1 MSDPWPVLVNQAAGS
16 KAVDPGDVATALQ
29 EASIDYNLLTPG
41 SAEEMR
47 RAIIDLVE
55 SGSSRIALVGGD
67 GTMNLAANTVM
78 QFQRDSRPI
87 LGLLPA
93 GTGCDLL
100 RTFGLPQ
107 RLGQAATHLRGDQTY
122 RIDLGRLEG
131 AWGSRYFVNVAQA
144 GVGAAA
150 AETAQD
156 LSRRWGKARYPLA
169 FLGRLPRFPAG
180 EARAD
185 MGDRQHRGQALAVIF
200 ANGQFFAGGWNVAPR
215 ATIMDGNLDLQ
226 VINAA
231 KWEAVRLVPKII
243 RGLHLTDRAVRRYST
258 SGFRLET
265 EHSWPIEAD
274 GDVVGNTPVT
284 VTVEPGALDL
294 KI

>member
-1 MSDPWPVLVNQAAGS
+1 MRDAWPVLVNQAAG
-16 KAVDPGDVATALQ
+16 KRGIDPGRVAAILKR
-29 EASIDYNLLTPG
+29 EAIDHIILTPG
-41 SAEEMR
+41 SVDEMR
-47 RAIIDLVE
+47 QAIADLVQ
-55 SGSSRIALVGGD
+55 SGSPRLALVGGD
-67 GTMNLAANTVM
+67 GTANLAANTLM
-78 QFQRDSRPI
+78 SFSLEARPI

-107 RLGQAATHLRGDQTY
+107 RLEEAATHLRGDQTY

-131 AWGSRYFVNVAQA
+131 AWGTHYFVNVAQA

-150 AETAQD
+150 AQTARN
-156 LSRRWGKARYPLA
+156 LSRKWGKARYPMA
-169 FLGRLPRFPAG
+169 FLGRLPRFPAV
-180 EARAD
+180 EAHVD
-185 MGDRQHRGQALAVIF
+185 LGQRQHRGRALAVIF

-243 RGLHLTDRAVRRYST
+243 RGVHLTDKAVRRYST
-258 SGFRLET
+258 PSFHLET

-274 GDVVGNTPVT
+274 GDLVGNTPVT

>member
-1 MSDPWPVLVNQAAGS
+1 MNAWPVLVNQAAG
-16 KAVDPGDVATALQ
+16 KRAVDPGRVAAVLKE
-29 EASIDYNLLTPG
+29 EAIDHRILTPG
-41 SAEEMR
+41 SADEMR
-47 RAIIDLVE
+47 QAIADLVQ
-55 SGSSRIALVGGD
+55 SGSARLALVGGD
-67 GTMNLAANTVM
+67 GTANLAANTLM
-78 QFQRDSRPI
+78 SFPLEARPI

-107 RLGQAATHLRGDQTY
+107 QLEGAATHLRGDQTY

-131 AWGSRYFVNVAQA
+131 AWGTRYFVNVAQA

-150 AETAQD
+150 VQTAQD
-156 LSRRWGKARYPLA
+156 LSRKWGKARYPMA
-169 FLGRLPRFPAG
+169 FLGRLPRFLAG
-180 EARAD
+180 EARVD
-185 MGDRQHRGQALAVIF
+185 LGERQHRGRALAVIF

-215 ATIMDGNLDLQ
+215 STMMDGNLDLQ

-243 RGLHLTDRAVRRYST
+243 RGVHLTDKAVRRFST
-258 SGFRLET
+258 SSFHLET

-274 GDVVGNTPVT
+274 GDLVGNTPVT
-284 VTVEPGALDL
+284 VAVEAGALDL

>member
-1 MSDPWPVLVNQAAGS
+1 MRDAWPVLVNQAAG
-16 KAVDPGDVATALQ
+16 KRGIDPGRVAAILKK
-29 EASIDYNLLTPG
+29 EAIDHIILTPG
-41 SAEEMR
+41 SVHEMR
-47 RAIIDLVE
+47 QAIADLVQ
-55 SGSSRIALVGGD
+55 SGSPRLALVGGD
-67 GTMNLAANTVM
+67 GTANLAANTLM
-78 QFQRDSRPI
+78 SFSLEARPI

-107 RLGQAATHLRGDQTY
+107 RLEEAATHLRGDQTY

-131 AWGSRYFVNVAQA
+131 AWGTHYFVNVAQA

-150 AETAQD
+150 AQTARN
-156 LSRRWGKARYPLA
+156 LSRKWGKARYPMA
-169 FLGRLPRFPAG
+169 FLRRLPRFPAV
-180 EARAD
+180 EAHVD
-185 MGDRQHRGQALAVIF
+185 LGQRQHRGRALAVIF

-243 RGLHLTDRAVRRYST
+243 RGVHLTDKAVRRYST
-258 SGFRLET
+258 PSFHLET

-274 GDVVGNTPVT
+274 GDLVGNTPVT

>member
-1 MSDPWPVLVNQAAGS
+1 VTSVWPVLINQAAGS
-16 KAVDPGDVATALQ
+16 RAVDPAQVAAILDL
-29 EASIDYNLLTPG
+29 AAINHNILTPG
-41 SAEEMR
+41 SEDEMR
-47 RAIIDLVE
+47 QIIADLVRG
-55 SGSSRIALVGGD
+55 GSPRIALVGGD
-67 GTMNLAANTVM
+67 GTANLAVNTLM
-78 QFQRDSRPI
+78 SFPMEERPV
-87 LGLLPA
+87 LGLLPS

-107 RLGQAATHLRGDQTY
+107 RLDQAAAHLHGDQTY
-122 RIDLGRLEG
+122 RIDVGRLEG
-131 AWGSRYFVNVAQA
+131 VWGTRYFVNVAQA

-150 AETAQD
+150 AQTAQD

-169 FLGRLPRFPAG
+169 FIARLPRFPAG

-185 MGDRQHRGQALAVIF
+185 LGDRQHRGKALAVIF
-200 ANGQFFAGGWNVAPR
+200 ANGQFFAGGWNIAPR

-226 VINAA
+226 VINAG
-231 KWEAVRLVPKII
+231 KWEAVRLVPKLI

-258 SGFRLET
+258 AGFHLET
-265 EHSWPIEAD
+265 EHPWPIEAD

-284 VTVEPGALDL
+284 VTVEPGAVDL

>member
-1 MSDPWPVLVNQAAGS
+1 MRDAWPVLVNQAAG
-16 KAVDPGDVATALQ
+16 KRGIDPGRVAAILKK
-29 EASIDYNLLTPG
+29 EAIDHIILTPG
-41 SAEEMR
+41 SVDEMR
-47 RAIIDLVE
+47 QAIADLVQ
-55 SGSSRIALVGGD
+55 SGSPRLALVGGD
-67 GTMNLAANTVM
+67 GTANLAANTLM
-78 QFQRDSRPI
+78 SFSLEARPI

-107 RLGQAATHLRGDQTY
+107 RLEEAATHLRGDQTY

-131 AWGSRYFVNVAQA
+131 AWGTHYFVNVAQA

-150 AETAQD
+150 AQTARN
-156 LSRRWGKARYPLA
+156 LSRKWGKARYPMA
-169 FLGRLPRFPAG
+169 FLGRLPRFPAV
-180 EARAD
+180 EAHVD
-185 MGDRQHRGQALAVIF
+185 LGQRQHRGRALAVIF

-243 RGLHLTDRAVRRYST
+243 RGVHLTDKAVRRYST
-258 SGFRLET
+258 PSFHLET

-274 GDVVGNTPVT
+274 GDLVGNTPVT